1 MTTPLSRPRAAAALV
16 ILVVSVGGRLLAA
29 VPPAEDIRDI
39 RGPKLMIPAW
49 GLPAAIAAAALLALC
64 IYWIWRRRNRRLA
77 RILTPFEIALKGLD
91 DIRPLML
98 PGTAREFSTAVSDI
112 VRTYIEKR
120 FDVTVTRLTTEEFL
134 RDLLGSSNASLAS
147 HRALLGEFLQQCD
160 IVKFAAMSLTVQNME
175 SLRQSARAFVL
186 ATAQPGEANTVQEAH
201 DSLSSA

>member
-1 MTTPLSRPRAAAALV
+1 MKAPLSGPRAAVALG
-16 ILVVSVGGRLLAA
+16 ILEVSLSRGLLAA
-29 VPPAEDIRDI
+29 VPATEDIRDI
-39 RGPKLMIPAW
+39 RGPKVIIPTW
-49 GLPAAIAAAALLALC
+49 GLPAAVAAAVLLALC
-64 IYWIWRRRNRRLA
+64 IFWLWRRRSRR
-77 RILTPFEIALKGLD
+77 RVRVLTPFEIALKGLE

-98 PGTAREFSTAVSDI
+98 PGSAREFSTAVSDI

-120 FDVTVTRLTTEEFL
+120 FDITVTRRTTEEFL
-134 RDLLGSSNASLAS
+134 RDLLESSNASLVS

-186 ATAQPGEANTVQEAH
+186 ATAEPAEALAVQEAH